1 MHGVRLKG
9 LKDCGQTGREVVLFE
24 GIVRARRHDVAHQ
37 SSDLPKFVVHDV
49 PQVLMLLHL
58 L

>member
-1 MHGVRLKG
+1 MHGVQLKG
-9 LKDCGQTGREVVLFE
+9 LKDYGQTAREVVLFQV
-24 GIVRARRHDVAHQ
+24 IVRARRHDVAHQ

-49 PQVLMLLHL
+49 PPFLMLLHL